1 MVYLAAVLCTAEILS
16 MTGVSTYAALL
27 PVLQAEWGATNTLA
41 GVVSGA
47 FFAGYMVAVP
57 VLVSLTDRI
66 AARRVYVG
74 ACVALSV
81 GAIGFAFASGPVG
94 ALLAQAVL
102 GAGLAGT
109 YMPGLKEL
117 SDRTSGPRQSR
128 AIAFYTSTFGVG
140 SSLSLWLAGVLQS
153 HFDWR
158 TAFLAGAVG
167 PVLAAALVLVALPAR
182 GVEPSAHSHRALF
195 SRVVRDRRI
204 AGYVMGY
211 AAHCWELFALRSWL
225 VAFLGFAAAGARV
238 SAPTIAAIVNLLGP
252 LASISGNELAAGRR
266 LRTVRRLMGVGAVLA
281 CVTGLVARSG
291 PLVVIAVVC
300 AYMLAITA
308 DSAALTAGLI
318 EVSPPEARG
327 TAMAV
332 YSFFGFGGAFMGPIV
347 FGALLDAG
355 GGAAAHRAWIL
366 AFGGVAAVSVAGI
379 VALGQESRS
388 ATIGSTRIARRA
400 GK

>member
-1 MVYLAAVLCTAEILS
+1 MVYVAAVLCVAEILT

-27 PVLQAEWGATNTLA
+27 PVLRAEWNATNTLA
-41 GVVSGA
+41 GVISGA
-47 FFAGYMVAVP
+47 FFAGYMAAVP

-74 ACVALSV
+74 ACAALSA
-81 GAIGFAFASGPVG
+81 GAIAFAYADGPLAG
-94 ALLAQAVL
+94 MAAQALL

-128 AIAFYTSTFGVG
+128 AIAFYTSTFGLG
-140 SSLSLWLAGVLQS
+140 SSLSLWLAGALQS
-153 HFDWR
+153 RLGWR
-158 TAFLAGAVG
+158 AAFLAGAVG

-182 GVEPSAHSHRALF
+182 RLVAPSVSRRGLF
-195 SRVVRDRRI
+195 SLVLRDRRI

-225 VAFLGFAAAGARV
+225 VAFLGFAAAGARL
-238 SAPTIAAIVNLLGP
+238 SHPTIAAIVNLLGP
-252 LASISGNELAAGRR
+252 LASISGNEAAAGRR
-266 LRTVRRLMGVGAVLA
+266 LRTVRIVMGAGAVLA
-281 CVTGLVARSG
+281 ALTGVLARG
-291 PLVVIAVVC
+291 GAPIVIAVICV
-300 AYMLAITA
+300 YMLAITA

-327 TAMAV
+327 TAMAI
-332 YSFFGFGGAFMGPIV
+332 YSFFGFAGAFMGPIA

-355 GGAAAHRAWIL
+355 GGASSHRAWML
-366 AFGGVAAVSVAGI
+366 AFSGLALVSVAGI

-388 ATIGSTRIARRA
+388 ATIGSTRARQA
-400 GK
+400 GR